1 MEREKRYRNGNGN
14 GNGFGFGNYSND
26 FYCDIDQNRLDQQQP
41 ETNGHHNHNHP
52 TTTSTPSPSSSSSSS
67 SQPPLG
73 YIEHIVT
80 KFDTLA
86 GVAIKYGVE
95 VSDIK
100 KMNGLVTDLQMFA
113 LKSIQIPLPGRH
125 PPSPCLSN
133 GSNTPGPNSTDRS
146 PPKRMHR
153 DLFDSFQSLKYMSP
167 QRLVSP
173 AMSSLQG
180 YYGLKEKNRNSSD
193 SIEMS
198 VYRRGVPN
206 YLEDELFTRVSDPPL
221 SHHHRK
227 SRSLVSGYLDDNG
240 EIADTSISDTKEG
253 ESERW
258 SCDKLIRRRQK
269 SEADFSRTPEMML
282 EDNNI
287 GSSGGFSASRGKHL
301 ALRPK
306 AAGRTMATDETGGL
320 NPIPVGL
327 GDSILTE
334 GFTGVRKSS
343 STPSLQDPDSNGS
356 IRPPSKWSQKSDN
369 QGFSTASL
377 AKPIFDGLPKPITG
391 RRSKA
396 ALD

>member
-1 MEREKRYRNGNGN
+1 
-14 GNGFGFGNYSND
+14 
-26 FYCDIDQNRLDQQQP
+26 
-41 ETNGHHNHNHP
+41 
-52 TTTSTPSPSSSSSSS
+52 
-67 SQPPLG
+67 
-73 YIEHIVT
+73 
-80 KFDTLA
+80 
-86 GVAIKYGVE
+86 
-95 VSDIK
+95 
-100 KMNGLVTDLQMFA
+100 MNGLVTDLQMFA

-133 GSNTPGPNSTDRS
+133 GSNTPGQSSSDRS

-153 DLFDSFQSLKYMSP
+153 DLFDSFQSLKFMSP
-167 QRLVSP
+167 QRHVSP

-180 YYGLKEKNRNSSD
+180 YYGLKEKNRNSSSD

-198 VYRRGVPN
+198 VYRKGVSN
-206 YLEDELFTRVSDPPL
+206 YLEDELFPRVSDPPL

-227 SRSLVSGYLDDNG
+227 SKSLVSGHLDDNG
-240 EIADTSISDTKEG
+240 ETADGASVSDTKEG

-258 SCDKLIRRRQK
+258 SSDKLIRRRQK

-282 EDNNI
+282 DDNS
-287 GSSGGFSASRGKHL
+287 GSGGGFSATRGKHL

-306 AAGRTMATDETGGL
+306 AAGRTMATDETGGV

-327 GDSILTE
+327 GDSLLTD
-334 GFTGVRKSS
+334 GLTGVRKSS
-343 STPSLQDPDSNGS
+343 STPGLQDPDSNGS
-356 IRPPSKWSQKSDN
+356 ASIRPSTSKWSLKSDI
-369 QGFSTASL
+369 QGFSTASI

>member
-1 MEREKRYRNGNGN
+1 MVSNKREKVKEKEEEREKEKEKPKQGKAKHVSSIFPGKSGGKADSDREKMEREKRYRNGNGN

-133 GSNTPGPNSTDRS
+133 GSNTPGP
-146 PPKRMHR
+146 
-153 DLFDSFQSLKYMSP
+153 
-167 QRLVSP
+167 
-173 AMSSLQG
+173 
-180 YYGLKEKNRNSSD
+180 
-193 SIEMS
+193 
-198 VYRRGVPN
+198 
-206 YLEDELFTRVSDPPL
+206 
-221 SHHHRK
+221 
-227 SRSLVSGYLDDNG
+227 
-240 EIADTSISDTKEG
+240 
-253 ESERW
+253 
-258 SCDKLIRRRQK
+258 
-269 SEADFSRTPEMML
+269 
-282 EDNNI
+282 
-287 GSSGGFSASRGKHL
+287 
-301 ALRPK
+301 K